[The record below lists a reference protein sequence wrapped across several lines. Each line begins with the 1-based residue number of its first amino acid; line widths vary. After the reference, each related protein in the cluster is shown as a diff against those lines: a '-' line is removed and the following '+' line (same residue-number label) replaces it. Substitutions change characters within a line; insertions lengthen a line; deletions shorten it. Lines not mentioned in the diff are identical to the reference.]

1 MPVYTTR
8 EPHKD
13 DKTRQA
19 VSKAVFE
26 KLGPLL
32 YTTEYNNGH
41 SYGIVEEMVK
51 IKRQG
56 KVALIVLPVGEKGL
70 KDLLLNPKYRISR
83 FTLLY
88 QDLASASRMLKG
100 RMENS
105 GETPEMISQ
114 RIVKAVEDQKML
126 KNYLE
131 CFNDS
136 LLVREYKD
144 DSNIKFEDFLR
155 TFAKKIV

>member
-8 EPHKD
+8 EPRKD

-32 YTTEYNNGH
+32 YTSEYNGH
-41 SYGIVEEMVK
+41 RYGIVEKDLVK
-51 IKRQG
+51 IKKQG
-56 KVALIVLPVGEKGL
+56 KVALIDHPVGEKGL

-114 RIVKAVEDQKML
+114 RIVKAAEDQKML